1 MIETL
6 TTLEKAAL
14 LSGKNVWE
22 SRDLPRHGVPSF
34 FMADGPHGVRK
45 QVGSGDHLG
54 LNASEPA
61 TCFPTSAT
69 VACSW
74 DVELA
79 DAVGHALGREARALD
94 VDVLLGPGL
103 NLKRSPL
110 GGRNFEYFSEDP
122 YLSGKLAAAYVR
134 GIQAEGVAATPKHYA
149 ANSQELRR
157 MSSDSVVDERTLR
170 ELYLTA
176 FEIVV
181 REAAPRAL
189 MSSYNR
195 VNGTYA
201 HENHHLLTEILR
213 GEWGFDGVVV
223 SDWGGSNDPVA
234 AIAAGANLEM
244 PAPGLDSVRQL
255 VEAVRDGRLDEA
267 DLTARAAEVLRLALD
282 GRRTPRPEIDRD
294 AHHDLARR
302 AAEESMVLLRNEDGI
317 LPLAPGT
324 RVALIGDMAD
334 TPRYQGAGSSAV
346 NPTRLSSPREALA
359 GSGLQLTAF
368 AQGYRRH
375 SPVDHD
381 LERDAVAA
389 AADADVAL
397 LYLGLDE
404 ISESEGVDRRHIDL
418 PDAQL
423 SLLRAVAAANPNV
436 VVVLS
441 AGSVVDTGWV
451 DQTHAVL
458 HGYLSGQAG
467 AEAAVRL
474 LTGDATPSGKLAET
488 YPLALTD
495 TPTFGRF
502 PAEGR
507 TSVYREG
514 LFVGYRHAEAAGRPV
529 RYPFGHGLSYTTF
542 SYSDLALT
550 DDSAEFTVTNTGSVP
565 GAEVAQLY
573 VATPDSAVVR
583 PEKELKG
590 FAKISLAPGE
600 SQRVTIAFDR
610 YTWRHFDPT
619 TGAWMTEE
627 GPRRVL
633 IGASSTDLR
642 LSGELHV
649 SGVTLTPSVSPATL
663 RTAMLRGLT
672 DDEFNDLLG
681 ITVPRDVVTGD
692 LRRNDPLGDL
702 SRARSPLARFA
713 HWVLITLRRR
723 SEAKGEPDLNI
734 QFLYNMP
741 FRALGK
747 MTGGMVSDEMVDGI
761 VDLAN
766 GHHLRGLRT
775 VIAGFFRNRRTARDL
790 TRQLTEA
797 R

>member
-1 MIETL
+1 MIEKL

-34 FMADGPHGVRK
+34 FMADGPHGIRK

-69 VACSW
+69 VANSW
-74 DVELA
+74 DVDLA
-79 DAVGHALGREARALD
+79 DEVGHALGREARALD

-134 GIQAEGVAATPKHYA
+134 GIQAEGVAATPKHFA
-149 ANSQELRR
+149 VNSQELRR
-157 MSSDSVVDERTLR
+157 MASDSVIDERTLR

-181 REAAPRAL
+181 REAAPKAL

-201 HENHHLLTEILR
+201 HEHRHLLTDILR
-213 GEWGFDGVVV
+213 DEWGFDGVVI
-223 SDWGGSNDPVA
+223 SDWGGSNDAVA
-234 AIAAGANLEM
+234 AVAAGANLEM
-244 PAPGLDSVRQL
+244 PAPGFDSVRQL
-255 VEAVRDGRLDEA
+255 VEAVREGHLSEET
-267 DLTARAAEVLRLALD
+267 LTARAAEVVALAL
-282 GRRTPRPEIDRD
+282 GARQSPRPQVDRN
-294 AHHDLARR
+294 AHHDIARR
-302 AAEESMVLLRNEDGI
+302 AAEESMVLLRNEGAI
-317 LPLAPGT
+317 LPLPAGT
-324 RVALIGDMAD
+324 TVALIGDMAD

-346 NPTRLSSPREALA
+346 NPTRLTSAREAIE
-359 GSGLQLTAF
+359 GSGLELAAF

-375 SPVDHD
+375 SPADED
-381 LERDAVAA
+381 LEREAVAA
-389 AADADVAL
+389 AGSADVAL

-423 SLLRAVAAANPNV
+423 SLLRAVASANPNV

-441 AGSVVDTGWV
+441 AGSVVDMGWA
-451 DQTHAVL
+451 DQTRAVL

-467 AEAAVRL
+467 AEAAMRV
-474 LTGDATPSGKLAET
+474 LTGAVTPSGKLAET
-488 YPLALTD
+488 YPMALTD

-507 TSVYREG
+507 SSVYREG
-514 LFVGYRHAEAAGRPV
+514 LFVGYRHAEAAGRAV
-529 RYPFGHGLSYTTF
+529 RYPFGHGLSYTSF
-542 SYSDLALT
+542 SYSDLSVSEAG
-550 DDSAEFTVTNTGSVP
+550 AEFTVSNTGPVAGS
-565 GAEVAQLY
+565 ETAQLY
-573 VATPDSAVVR
+573 VATPGSAVVR

-590 FAKISLAPGE
+590 FVKVHLAPGE
-600 SQRVTIAFDR
+600 SRRVTIAFDS
-610 YTWRHFDPT
+610 YTWRHFDIA
-619 TGAWMTEE
+619 TGGWVAEDAT
-627 GPRRVL
+627 RRVL
-633 IGASSTDLR
+633 VGASSADVRLR
-642 LSGELHV
+642 GELHIP
-649 SGVTLTPSVSPATL
+649 GVTVTGAIAPATL

-672 DDEFNDLLG
+672 DDEFRDLLG
-681 ITVPRDVVTGD
+681 ITVHPEHADGTVD
-692 LRRNDPLGDL
+692 RNDPLSDL
-702 SRARSPLARFA
+702 RLGRSPLGRFA
-713 HWVLITLRRR
+713 HWALNTLRLR

-761 VDLAN
+761 VTLVN
-766 GHHLRGLRT
+766 GHHIRGLRM
-775 VIAGFFRNRRTARDL
+775 IIGGFIRARRTTKNL
-790 TRQLTEA
+790 TRQLTAA

>member
-1 MIETL
+1 MIEKL

-22 SRDLPRHGVPSF
+22 SRDLPRHGIASF

-74 DVELA
+74 DAELA
-79 DAVGHALGREARALD
+79 EEVGHALGREARALD

-134 GIQAEGVAATPKHYA
+134 GIQAEGVAATPKHFA
-149 ANSQELRR
+149 VNSQELRR

-181 REAAPRAL
+181 RESAPRAL
-189 MSSYNR
+189 MSSYNL

-201 HENHHLLTEILR
+201 HENRHLLTGILR
-213 GEWGFDGVVV
+213 DEWGFDGVVI
-223 SDWGGSNDPVA
+223 SDWGGSNDAVA
-234 AIAAGANLEM
+234 AVAAGANLEM

-255 VEAVRDGRLDEA
+255 VEAVRDGRLAEA
-267 DLTARAAEVLRLALD
+267 DLTARSAEVVRLALCA
-282 GRRTPRPEIDRD
+282 RQTPRPEIDRD
-294 AHHDLARR
+294 AHHGIARR
-302 AAEESMVLLRNEDGI
+302 AAEESMVLLRNEGTL

-346 NPTRLSSPREALA
+346 NPTRLTSAREAITA
-359 GSGLQLTAF
+359 SGLDLVAY

-375 SPVDHD
+375 SPADAE
-381 LERDAVAA
+381 LEREAVAKA
-389 AADADVAL
+389 KAADVVV

-441 AGSVVDTGWV
+441 AGSVVDMGWA
-451 DQTHAVL
+451 DQARAVL

-467 AEAAVRL
+467 AEASIRV
-474 LTGDATPSGKLAET
+474 LTGQVTPSGKLAET
-488 YPLALTD
+488 YPMALTD
-495 TPTFGRF
+495 TPTYGRF

-507 TSVYREG
+507 VSAYREG
-514 LFVGYRHAEAAGRPV
+514 LFVGYRHAEAAGRAV

-542 SYSDLALT
+542 AYSDLSLT
-550 DDSAEFTVTNTGSVP
+550 DDGAEFTLTNTGEVA
-565 GAEVAQLY
+565 GAEIAQLY
-573 VATPDSAVVR
+573 AATPGSAVVR
-583 PEKELKG
+583 ADKELKG
-590 FAKISLAPGE
+590 FVKVRLAPGE
-600 SQRVTIAFDR
+600 SRRVSIAFDA
-610 YTWRHFDPT
+610 YTWRHFDAAS
-619 TGAWMTEE
+619 GAWVTEDAT
-627 GPRRVL
+627 RRVL
-633 IGASSTDLR
+633 VGASSADIR
-642 LSGELHV
+642 LSGDLHV
-649 SGVTLTPSVSPATL
+649 PGVTISRAVAPATL

-672 DDEFNDLLG
+672 DDEFSDLLG
-681 ITVPRDVVTGD
+681 VTVPEEDASGGLD
-692 LRRNDPLGDL
+692 RNDPLGDL
-702 SRARSPLARFA
+702 RRARSPLARFA
-713 HWVLITLRRR
+713 HWVLNTLRLR

-734 QFLYNMP
+734 AFLYNMP
-741 FRALGK
+741 VRALGK
-747 MTGGMVSDEMVDGI
+747 MTNGMVNDEMVDGI
-761 VDLAN
+761 VTLAN
-766 GHHLRGLRT
+766 GHHVRGLRA
-775 VIAGFFRNRRTARDL
+775 IIGGFVRNRRTATDL
-790 TRQLTEA
+790 TRRLTEA

>member
-1 MIETL
+1 MTQEL

-14 LSGKNVWE
+14 LSGKNVWQ

-79 DAVGHALGREARALD
+79 EEVGHALGREAAALG

-122 YLSGKLAAAYVR
+122 YLSGKLAAGYVR
-134 GIQAEGVAATPKHYA
+134 GIQAEGVAATPKHFA
-149 ANSQELRR
+149 VNSQELRR
-157 MSSDSVVDERTLR
+157 MASDSVVDERTLR

-189 MSSYNR
+189 MSSYNL

-201 HENHHLLTEILR
+201 HENRHLLTDILR
-213 GEWGFDGVVV
+213 GEWGFDGVVI

-255 VEAVRDGRLDEA
+255 VAAVRDGRLSEA
-267 DLTARAAEVLRLALD
+267 DLTARAAEVVRLALAGAD
-282 GRRTPRPEIDRD
+282 AERPTVDHD
-294 AHHDLARR
+294 AHHALARR
-302 AAEESMVLLRNEDGI
+302 AAEESMVLVRNEDAI
-317 LPLAPGT
+317 LPLSAGT

-334 TPRYQGAGSSAV
+334 TPRYQGAGSSQV
-346 NPTRLSSPREALA
+346 NPTRLSSAREAIA
-359 GSGLQLTAF
+359 DSGLELTAF

-375 SPVDHD
+375 SGIDGD
-381 LERDAVAA
+381 LESEAVSAA
-389 AADADVAL
+389 RAADVAL
-397 LYLGLDE
+397 VYLGLDE
-404 ISESEGVDRRHIDL
+404 INESEGVDRRHIDL

-423 SLLRAVAAANPNV
+423 SLLRAVAAVNRNV

-441 AGSVVDTGWV
+441 AGSVVDLAWAE
-451 DQTHAVL
+451 QTRAVL

-467 AEAAVRL
+467 AEAALRV
-474 LTGDATPSGKLAET
+474 LTGEVSPSGKLAET
-488 YPLALTD
+488 YPVSLVE

-507 TSVYREG
+507 ASVYREG
-514 LFVGYRHAEAAGRPV
+514 LFVGYRHADAAGRAV
-529 RYPFGHGLSYTTF
+529 RYPFGHGLSYTNFT
-542 SYSDLALT
+542 YSDLHLT
-550 DDSAEFTVTNTGSVP
+550 EAGAEFTITNTGPVA
-565 GAEVAQLY
+565 GAEIAQLY
-573 VATPDSAVVR
+573 VSTPASAVVR
-583 PEKELKG
+583 PVKELKG
-590 FAKISLAPGE
+590 FAKVHLAAGD
-600 SQRVTIAFDR
+600 SASVTIPFDR
-610 YTWRHFDPT
+610 YTWRHFDAT
-619 TGAWMTEE
+619 SGVWEIE
-627 GPRRVL
+627 GGLRRILV
-633 IGASSTDLR
+633 GASSADLR
-642 LSGELHV
+642 LSGELQV
-649 SGVTLTPSVSPATL
+649 PGVAVDPTVAPETV
-663 RTAMLRGLT
+663 RRAMLRGLA
-672 DDEFNDLLG
+672 DDEFSDLFG
-681 ITVPRDVVTGD
+681 IIVPRDATSGALD
-692 LRRNDPLGDL
+692 RNDPLGDL
-702 SRARSPLARFA
+702 SRARSPLGRLA
-713 HWVLITLRRR
+713 HWILVTLRRR

-741 FRALGK
+741 FRAIAK
-747 MTGGMVSDEMVDGI
+747 MSNGMVSDEMVDGI
-761 VDLAN
+761 VALVN
-766 GHHLRGLRT
+766 GHHFRGLRT
-775 VIAGFFRNRRTARDL
+775 IVGGFLRNRRLGRDL
-790 TRQLTEA
+790 SRQLNA
-797 R
+797 H